1 MENKEAKK
9 RIDNILK
16 DIESNG
22 IVITTLVEQLQEL
35 RPYAVDEKIP
45 LLAKVIRLTFEHLE
59 NNEGFFIPIPDDE
72 PIEDT
77 DSENDI
83 EGNTGTESSINLTD
97 NKDTKTEVTAPEI
110 AELSEDFDPI
120 DSLSYLI
127 SLMKDVKNKINATDL
142 RAYCNALIAY
152 DA

>member
-9 RIDNILK
+9 RIDTILK

-22 IVITTLVEQLQEL
+22 IVIATLVEQLQAL

-59 NNEGFFIPIPDDE
+59 KNEGFFIPIPDDE
-72 PIEDT
+72 PIEEEE
-77 DSENDI
+77 SVEGENGEEIKKVI
-83 EGNTGTESSINLTD
+83 EP
-97 NKDTKTEVTAPEI
+97 VTT
-110 AELSEDFDPI
+110 DFDPV

-127 SLMKDVKNKINATDL
+127 SLMKDVKNKINVTDL
-142 RAYCNALIAY
+142 RAYCNALLAY
-152 DA
+152 EE